1 MRHTVLLWGLLIVAF
16 EGWAQPSVISL
27 INPSFEDKAPAIKA
41 PQGWFD
47 AGFDGESPPDIQP
60 GFFGCDQ
67 PPVHGESYVGLV
79 TRDNGTWE
87 RIAQKLSSPLLKD
100 SLYTFSICLSVA
112 AEYKSPSRINGRMT
126 NYKGPVVLR
135 IWAVNPGERAA
146 ELLAESPEITNT
158 QWVRYIFHL
167 LPVRSDADIFLLEAY
182 YASERQASNGH
193 LLVDYCSDLVPAG
206 NKPLADSLRQ
216 LRTKPEPFI
225 SRSAGL
231 FNPSFEWGPNNVLP
245 TGWIHTTDGFETL
258 VRAHPAV
265 LEDVYY
271 LGQVGPM
278 RYSTNVTRPAV
289 LKAIAGNRYL
299 SLLSSEDGKTQQVS
313 QELDSPLKKDSAY
326 SFSVY
331 LARSKHFR
339 EYKTTDNKKTDY
351 KNPLKLRIWGG
362 TLQTPK
368 MELLAE
374 SPTVVSPRWG
384 KYEFNLKPRRQDYF
398 CLTLEAWYVSDVGT
412 PYNGNLLLDNC
423 ALTVKSN
430 Q

>member
-1 MRHTVLLWGLLIVAF
+1 MRPTVLLWGLLIVTL

-27 INPSFEDKAPAIKA
+27 LNPSFEDKAPAIKA

-60 GFFGCDQ
+60 GFFGCTQ
-67 PPVHGESYVGLV
+67 PPLHGESYLGLV

-87 RIAQKLSSPLLKD
+87 RVGQKLSSPLLKD
-100 SLYTFSICLSVA
+100 SLYTFSTCLSVS
-112 AEYKSPSRINGRMT
+112 AEYKSLSRVSERLT

-135 IWAVNPGERAA
+135 IWAVNPEERTA
-146 ELLAESPEITNT
+146 ELLAESPEITNA

-167 LPVRSDADIFLLEAY
+167 LPVRNDADILLLEVY

-193 LLVDYCSDLVPAG
+193 LLMDNCSDLVPTGDRA
-206 NKPLADSLRQ
+206 LADSLRQ

-225 SRSAGL
+225 SGVAGL

-245 TGWIHTTDGFETL
+245 TGWVHTTDGFETV

-265 LEDVYY
+265 LEDIYY

-278 RYSTNVTRPAV
+278 RYSTNVTRPTI
-289 LKAIAGNRYL
+289 LKAYAGNRYL
-299 SLLSSEDGKTQQVS
+299 SLLSSDDGKTQQVS
-313 QELDSPLKKDSAY
+313 QELDFPLKKDSI
-326 SFSVY
+326 STFSVY

-339 EYKTTDNKKTDY
+339 EYKTTESKKTDY

-362 TLQTPK
+362 TLQNPK

-374 SPTVVSPRWG
+374 SPTVVNTKWKRF
-384 KYEFNLKPRRQDYF
+384 EFNLKPRRQDYF
-398 CLTLEAWYVSDVGT
+398 CLTLEARYVSDVGK

-423 ALTVKSN
+423 ALTVKPN
-430 Q
+430 N